1 MNDMSF
7 KDFIGTLAKELGA
20 EIEIENDLCAISL
33 GAAEGDRIDI
43 LLQGFDR
50 RGVLLATADLG
61 EAPPE
66 GREALYKTL
75 LEANDLFAGT
85 LGATLSLNSANG
97 RVRLQRFD
105 DMDALRAAGVRAAFT
120 VFADT
125 AAVWK
130 RFVADFR
137 GDGDAPPPPDFP
149 GGAIRV

>member
-1 MNDMSF
+1 MSF

-85 LGATLSLNSANG
+85 LGATLSLNPANG

-105 DMDALRAAGVRAAFT
+105 DMDALLTAGVRAAFT

>member
-1 MNDMSF
+1 MSF

-20 EIEIENDLCAISL
+20 DIEIDNDVCAISL

-85 LGATLSLNSANG
+85 LGATLSLNPANG
-97 RVRLQRFD
+97 RIRLQRFD

>member
-1 MNDMSF
+1 MNF

-20 EIEIENDLCAISL
+20 DIEIDNDVCAISL
-33 GAAEGDRIDI
+33 GSAEGDRIDI
-43 LLQGFDR
+43 VLQGFDR

-85 LGATLSLNSANG
+85 LGATLSLNTANG

-137 GDGDAPPPPDFP
+137 SGGNAAPPSGFPD
-149 GGAIRV
+149 GAIMV

>member
-1 MNDMSF
+1 MNF

-20 EIEIENDLCAISL
+20 DIEIDNDVCAISL
-33 GAAEGDRIDI
+33 GSAEGDRIDI
-43 LLQGFDR
+43 VLQGFDR

-66 GREALYKTL
+66 GREVLYKTL

-85 LGATLSLNSANG
+85 LGATLSLNPANG

-137 GDGDAPPPPDFP
+137 GDGDAPPPPEFP

>member
-1 MNDMSF
+1 MSF
-7 KDFIGTLAKELGA
+7 KDFIGALAKELGA
-20 EIEIENDLCAISL
+20 EIEIDNDLCAISL

-85 LGATLSLNSANG
+85 LGATLSLNPANG

>member
-1 MNDMSF
+1 MSF

-66 GREALYKTL
+66 GREALYQTL

-85 LGATLSLNSANG
+85 LGATLSLNPANG

-105 DMDALRAAGVRAAFT
+105 DGT
-120 VFADT
+120 VFGDIKDNGKRLEHVRT
-125 AAVWK
+125 HG
-130 RFVADFR
+130 RFVFNPEYKA
-137 GDGDAPPPPDFP
+137 
-149 GGAIRV
+149 VE

>member
-1 MNDMSF
+1 MSF
-7 KDFIGTLAKELGA
+7 KDFIGTLARELGA
-20 EIEIENDLCAISL
+20 DIEIDNDVCAISL
-33 GAAEGDRIDI
+33 GSAEGDRIDI
-43 LLQGFDR
+43 VLQGFDR
-50 RGVLLATADLG
+50 RGMLLATADLG

-75 LEANDLFAGT
+75 LEANDLFSGT
-85 LGATLSLNSANG
+85 LGATLSLNAANG

-137 GDGDAPPPPDFP
+137 SGGNAAPPSGFPD
-149 GGAIRV
+149 GAIMV

>member
-1 MNDMSF
+1 MSF
-7 KDFIGTLAKELGA
+7 KDFIGALAKELGA

-66 GREALYKTL
+66 GRKALYKTL

-85 LGATLSLNSANG
+85 LGATLSLNPANG

-137 GDGDAPPPPDFP
+137 GDGDTPPPPDFP

>member
-1 MNDMSF
+1 MSF

-20 EIEIENDLCAISL
+20 EIEIDNALCAISL

-85 LGATLSLNSANG
+85 LGATLSLNPANG